1 MKQSQVLPMIISI
14 VGVVLV
20 LLSLVDDVF
29 DLAFIPTWLNW
40 VFYIVGVACAYWGI
54 DLVEKK

>member
-1 MKQSQVLPMIISI
+1 MIISI